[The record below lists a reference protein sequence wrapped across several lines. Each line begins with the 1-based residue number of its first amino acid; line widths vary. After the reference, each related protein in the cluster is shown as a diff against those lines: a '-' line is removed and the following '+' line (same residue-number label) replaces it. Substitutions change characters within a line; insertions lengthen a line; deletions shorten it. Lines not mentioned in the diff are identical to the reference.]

1 MIEED
6 QVNLIVEQMAHQ
18 RDLFDAR
25 FRTIEAD
32 LEHHTEL
39 EVEKHKA
46 IDGGITELKTVAA
59 DHEAR
64 IRTANDSITSLRTWT
79 SLFNGSAFV
88 ASMAALIK
96 SFLGG

>member
-1 MIEED
+1 MDEAEAI
-6 QVNLIVEQMAHQ
+6 LIGEQLAHM
-18 RDLFDAR
+18 RDIFDAR

-32 LEHHTEL
+32 LEHHTAL
-39 EVEKHKA
+39 EAEKHKS
-46 IDGGITELKTVAA
+46 IDGNVTELKTVAA

-64 IRTANDSITSLRTWT
+64 IRTANDSITGLRTWT

-88 ASMAALIK
+88 ASMAALMK

>member
-1 MIEED
+1 METD
-6 QVNLIVEQMAHQ
+6 QVNLIIEQMAHQ
-18 RDLFDAR
+18 RDLFEAR

-32 LEHHTEL
+32 LVHHTEL
-39 EVEKHKA
+39 EIEKHKS
-46 IDGGITELKTVAA
+46 IDGGIGELKATTA

-64 IRTANDSITSLRTWT
+64 IRSANDSITGLRTWT

-88 ASMAALIK
+88 ASMAALLK

>member
-1 MIEED
+1 MDEAEAI
-6 QVNLIVEQMAHQ
+6 LIGEQLAHM
-18 RDLFDAR
+18 RDIFDAR

-32 LEHHTEL
+32 LEHHTAL
-39 EVEKHKA
+39 EAEKHKS
-46 IDGGITELKTVAA
+46 IDSNVTELKTVEA

-64 IRTANDSITSLRTWT
+64 IRAANDSITGLRTWT

-88 ASMAALIK
+88 ASMAALMK

>member
-1 MIEED
+1 MMEED
-6 QVNLIVEQMAHQ
+6 QVNLIGEQLAHM
-18 RDLFDAR
+18 RDIFDAR

-32 LEHHTEL
+32 LEHHTAL
-39 EVEKHKA
+39 EAEKHKS
-46 IDGGITELKTVAA
+46 IDSNVTELKTVEA

-64 IRTANDSITSLRTWT
+64 IRAANDSITGLRTWT

-88 ASMAALIK
+88 ASMAALMK

>member
-1 MIEED
+1 MDED
-6 QVNLIVEQMAHQ
+6 KIDLISEQLEHMK
-18 RDLFDAR
+18 DNFDAR
-25 FRTIEAD
+25 FKTIEAD

-39 EVEKHKA
+39 EAEKHKS
-46 IDGGITELKTVAA
+46 IDNGITELKTNAA

-64 IRTANDSITSLRTWT
+64 IRTANDSVTGLRTWT

-88 ASMAALIK
+88 ASMAALIR

>member
-1 MIEED
+1 MDEAEAI
-6 QVNLIVEQMAHQ
+6 LIGEQLAHM
-18 RDLFDAR
+18 RDIFDAR
-25 FRTIEAD
+25 FKTIEAE

-39 EVEKHKA
+39 EAEKHKS
-46 IDGGITELKTVAA
+46 IDGSVTELKTVAA

-64 IRTANDSITSLRTWT
+64 IRTANDSITGLRTWT

-88 ASMAALIK
+88 ASMAALMK